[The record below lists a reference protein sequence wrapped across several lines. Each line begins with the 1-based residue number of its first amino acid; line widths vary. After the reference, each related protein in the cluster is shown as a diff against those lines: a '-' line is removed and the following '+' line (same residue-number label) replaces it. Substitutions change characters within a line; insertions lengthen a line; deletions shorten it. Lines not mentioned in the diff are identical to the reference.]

1 MGVFSKKYDEVTEAV
16 ITEGC
21 IYSYPQKDGKM
32 LKAEVKAAMWDTGS
46 TETLISKR
54 IINQLQLK
62 PVAKR
67 DVESYLGHEI
77 EDVYHVMVGI
87 PTGDVVTDI
96 YVTEC
101 RGDSYDAVIGMD
113 IIGLGDFAFTNKDG
127 KSCFSFRLP
136 SKEHIELTD

>member
-1 MGVFSKKYDEVTEAV
+1 MGVFSKKFDKVAEAV
-16 ITEGC
+16 VTDGC
-21 IYSYPQKDGKM
+21 IYAYPQKDGKV
-32 LKAEVKAAMWDTGS
+32 LSIKVKAAMWDTGS

-54 IINQLQLK
+54 IIEQLHLQ
-62 PVAKR
+62 PVTKR

-77 EDVYHVMVGI
+77 EDVYHVMVGL

-113 IIGLGDFAFTNKDG
+113 IIGLGDFCLTNKDEQ
-127 KSCFSFRLP
+127 SLFSFRLP
-136 SKEHIELTD
+136 STEHIELK